1 MKNYLAYTRVSTA
14 KQGEHGVSLQE
25 QKAAIENYAHQNQLV
40 INEWFEEQE
49 TAAMK
54 GRPIFTKMLRLLRS
68 GKASGVVIHK
78 IDRSARNLKDWA
90 DLQELSEQGIEVHF
104 ASEAIVLNTRG
115 NRLLADIQ
123 AVVAADFIR
132 NLREETRKGIRG
144 RLRQGLYPRPA
155 PLGYVDVAPG
165 KPKAIDPVSAP
176 FVKKAFESYATG
188 DYNLKTLATMLHNG
202 GFRARSG
209 GKLNP
214 SNFSRIL
221 NNPFYAGI
229 IKIKNSGET
238 FAGLHTPIVSKS
250 LFDEVQSVLTG
261 KKNAKLRK
269 HDFVF
274 RRLVVCGIHNRC
286 LVPERHTTKIY
297 YRCHAGRCPSSVPES
312 SIERAITGELRRLQF
327 SLGEQ
332 QCLKLLTGQI
342 KADSIKQRQ
351 EVDSVLQI
359 QSEKINERLNRLT
372 DAYLDRAIDKVDFEQ
387 RKTALIIERR
397 EIERRRE
404 EFRQM
409 HAPVGQYIE
418 QFLELA
424 RSAYLLY
431 ESADLNKKREIVK
444 LLSSK
449 IVASSKS
456 VDFMLCLP
464 FKQIAERDKMLSG
477 CPPSATCPQICDKLL
492 DFLKVFCATAQVS
505 LLERFKAIMPET
517 PDDVDNKLSRFHKPA
532 VV

>member
-1 MKNYLAYTRVSTA
+1 VKNYLAYTRVSTA

-123 AVVAADFIR
+123 AV
-132 NLREETRKGIRG
+132 
-144 RLRQGLYPRPA
+144 
-155 PLGYVDVAPG
+155 GYVDVAPG